1 MEGVGRADLWVFL
14 PNGVLQSSRW
24 LQGNDRGRLK
34 PYKAEVTE
42 EGAQEWRAGEIEGE
56 ILEARELQKG

>member
-1 MEGVGRADLWVFL
+1 MQTCGFFCLMVCFSPHGGC
-14 PNGVLQSSRW
+14 N
-24 LQGNDRGRLK
+24 GNDRGRLK

-42 EGAQEWRAGEIEGE
+42 EGAQEWRAGEREGE